1 MVLLKVEKILGYIH
15 RRKVV
20 TSKQLTKRF
29 KDIDDYYD
37 ILKRD
42 YVIEKTAKEILKK
55 EYMEKKRIPENEPV
69 FYLSIYGIDIVL
81 KRRREFWG
89 FLLPYAIT
97 TIIAITSLIAQFR

>member
-42 YVIEKTAKEILKK
+42 YVIEKTAERNI
-55 EYMEKKRIPENEPV
+55 KKRI
-69 FYLSIYGIDIVL
+69 
-81 KRRREFWG
+81 
-89 FLLPYAIT
+89 
-97 TIIAITSLIAQFR
+97 